1 MLYKGLVGRMRDCN
15 KMRFRKLVNNEK
27 QMLKMA
33 KDNMTCKQKKFE
45 ELEEYSKGKIEQIS
59 TLIDCITKLF
69 TRSISTALHVAFV
82 SRVIQLNKL
91 KIIEKYSELLNFK
104 V

>member
-1 MLYKGLVGRMRDCN
+1 MLYIINLANSTFLPKGLVGRMRDCN

-69 TRSISTALHVAFV
+69 TRSISTALHVAFCK
-82 SRVIQLNKL
+82 SCNTTQQT
-91 KIIEKYSELLNFK
+91 
-104 V
+104 